1 MRLPPVTV
9 RRMVLA
15 ALFAA
20 PVAAAAFL
28 AIPSRAADG
37 QVFAERGIAIR
48 GTDPVAYFTQ
58 GRPVAGNAAITHP
71 WRGATWRFA
80 TAANRDAFAADPE
93 RYAPAYG
100 GFCAWAVAQGY
111 TASIDP
117 DAWKIVDGR
126 LYLNYNPRIQRDWE
140 ADIPGNIT
148 KANTNWPRLAAK

>member
-1 MRLPPVTV
+1 MRLPTVTV
-9 RRMVLA
+9 RRAVIA
-15 ALFAA
+15 ALFTA
-20 PVAAAAFL
+20 PIATAAFL
-28 AIPSRAADG
+28 AVPSRAADG

-58 GRPVAGNAAITHP
+58 GRPVAGNAAFTHQ

-80 TAANRDAFAADPE
+80 TAENRDAFAAAPE

-111 TASIDP
+111 TAPIDP
-117 DAWKIVDGR
+117 NAWKIVDGR
-126 LYLNYNPRIQRDWE
+126 LYLNYNAQVQRDWE
-140 ADIPGNIT
+140 KDVPGNIT